1 MIEYALLSRSMQF
14 LLRTVSCVINWF
26 LNLGLEFAQW
36 SNEIIVKLWFIRMN
50 ISGSFFETFIWD

>member
-1 MIEYALLSRSMQF
+1 MIEYALYCLAVCNFYYELSV
-14 LLRTVSCVINWF
+14 VSY
-26 LNLGLEFAQW
+26 LGLEFAQW